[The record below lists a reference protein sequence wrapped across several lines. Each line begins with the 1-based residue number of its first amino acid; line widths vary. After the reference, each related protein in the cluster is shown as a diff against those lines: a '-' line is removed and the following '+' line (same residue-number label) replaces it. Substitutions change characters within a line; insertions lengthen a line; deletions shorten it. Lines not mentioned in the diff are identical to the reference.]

1 MKTWND
7 IAGEDGKWGRT
18 PPPTF
23 KQMLVLAELLGE
35 RMGHPSDLVSLAD
48 AIYPV
53 ENALGKEYFLNVAV
67 EAWETKNADIIPA

>member
-7 IAGEDGKWGRT
+7 IAGAEGKWGRT

-35 RMGHPSDLVSLAD
+35 RASHPSKLVCIAD
-48 AIYPV
+48 AIYE
-53 ENALGKEYFLNVAV
+53 ENDLGKEYFLNIAV
-67 EAWETKNADIIPA
+67 PTWEAKNGIDA